1 MAQEFSEIEFSLF
14 LTFFIC
20 LHNQLSSIHSIVTHL
35 RIQIFK
41 KGIHQTDSKNGRL
54 LLLASFMTKLE
65 LIFVLTSE
73 NAFPYRFQFKASRKS
88 IVSSTERY

>member
-20 LHNQLSSIHSIVTHL
+20 LHNQLSSIHSIVTRL

-41 KGIHQTDSKNGRL
+41 KGIHQTDSKNGR
-54 LLLASFMTKLE
+54 
-65 LIFVLTSE
+65 
-73 NAFPYRFQFKASRKS
+73 
-88 IVSSTERY
+88 